1 MSRRRD
7 RGQIRK
13 SVANRAAPFIDNG
26 PRQVAKDVRDLMGAT
41 AGALGTRDGGV
52 QHSGEVC
59 WECPCGRL
67 QTGSGGQKGKLP
79 TGPQSPD
86 ATLRGV

>member
-41 AGALGTRDGGV
+41 AGALGTRDGG
-52 QHSGEVC
+52 G
-59 WECPCGRL
+59 
-67 QTGSGGQKGKLP
+67 
-79 TGPQSPD
+79 
-86 ATLRGV
+86 ATLRRGLLGMPMRKAADRQWGSEG